1 MGSHIFLDRDKLSTR
16 YVPEKLPHREKQ
28 LRLLSLFFSE
38 IVEGREI
45 LYTRIIQL
53 IGPLGS
59 GKTSSTLLLGK
70 RLEQRAHKNGFS
82 LIHLYTNLKLEATTR
97 FLFYKNLAEKLSG
110 RIVLRS
116 ISAEEQFKIILNYLS
131 KEDIYALITLD
142 EIDVLKRNSYVS
154 QIVYDLSR
162 LSETL
167 SRGANRILG
176 ILIVARDREW
186 RKYLDP
192 AVKSTVGQFV
202 IEFPRYSYRQILDIL
217 AYRASQ
223 AIRSECLGEG
233 VLEFI
238 SEITSDYAEGDIR
251 YALDLLLYAGILAEN
266 EGSAKITVNHV
277 RKVLKATS
285 GLPYSESLEELNAD
299 DRILLLSLIKALK
312 TSGKPY
318 VTLSKIKQHYQV
330 LCEEWNLKRISDEEV
345 ELVIQKLSDRGIV
358 EARGPAKI
366 GLHDADIDALER
378 ILLKR

>member
-1 MGSHIFLDRDKLSTR
+1 MVSRIFLDRDKLSTR
-16 YVPEKLPHREKQ
+16 YIPEKLPHREKQ
-28 LRLLSLFFSE
+28 LHLLSLFFSE
-38 IVEGREI
+38 IIEGREI

-59 GKTSSTLLLGK
+59 GKTSSTLLFGK
-70 RLEQRAHKNGFS
+70 KFEQKARENGLS
-82 LIHLYTNLKLEATTR
+82 LMHLYTNLKLEASTR
-97 FLFYKNLAEKLSG
+97 FLFYKNLAEKLSN

-116 ISAEEQFKIILNYLS
+116 ISAEEQLRIILNYLL

-142 EIDVLKRNSYVS
+142 EIDILRRSSYVS

-162 LSETL
+162 LCETL
-167 SRGANRILG
+167 SQGANRIIG
-176 ILIVARDREW
+176 ILLVARNRDW
-186 RKYLDP
+186 KKYLDP
-192 AVKSTVGQFV
+192 AIKSTIGQFV

-223 AIRSECLGEG
+223 AIKSECLGEG

-238 SEITSDYAEGDIR
+238 SEVTSDYAEGDIR

-285 GLPYSESLEELNAD
+285 GLPYFDSLEELSEN

-312 TSGKPY
+312 ISGMPY
-318 VTLSKIKQHYQV
+318 VTLSKIKQYYQV
-330 LCEEWNLKRISDEEV
+330 LCEEQGKKRISDEEV
-345 ELVIQKLSDRGIV
+345 ELVLQKLSDKGII

-366 GLHDADIDALER
+366 GLHDADIDALEK
-378 ILLKR
+378 ILLK

>member
-1 MGSHIFLDRDKLSTR
+1 M
-16 YVPEKLPHREKQ
+16 
-28 LRLLSLFFSE
+28 
-38 IVEGREI
+38 
-45 LYTRIIQL
+45 
-53 IGPLGS
+53 
-59 GKTSSTLLLGK
+59 
-70 RLEQRAHKNGFS
+70 
-82 LIHLYTNLKLEATTR
+82 
-97 FLFYKNLAEKLSG
+97 
-110 RIVLRS
+110 RS
-116 ISAEEQFKIILNYLS
+116 ISAEEQFKIILNYFS

-142 EIDVLKRNSYVS
+142 EIDILKRNNYVS
-154 QIVYDLSR
+154 QILYDLSR
-162 LSETL
+162 LSETP

-202 IEFPRYSYRQILDIL
+202 IEFPRYSYQQILDIL

-223 AIRSECLGEG
+223 AIKSECLGEG

-251 YALDLLLYAGILAEN
+251 YALEDLLLYAGILAEN

-299 DRILLLSLIKALK
+299 DRILILSLIKALK
-312 TSGKPY
+312 ISGKPY

-330 LCEEWNLKRISDEEV
+330 LCEEWDLKRISDEEV